1 MSENGIIAPNMEHAY
16 WGVKCKNPECQHYI
30 LREDLSLQPEGIV
43 GRPPEPYPNFDQACE
58 HCGQIHMY
66 ARNDVQVVQG
76 PAPAAAAETQLRAA
90 HAHERQLKASHE
102 TNDGDPGFGAQVTN
116 EAVTPRQIGTRPAP

>member
-1 MSENGIIAPNMEHAY
+1 MSENGTIAPNMEHAY
-16 WGVKCKNPECQHYI
+16 WGVKCKNPECQHFI

-43 GRPPEPYPNFDQACE
+43 GIPPEPYPNFDQTCE

-90 HAHERQLKASHE
+90 QAHERQLKVSHE
-102 TNDGDPGFGAQVTN
+102 TNDDDSGFGA
-116 EAVTPRQIGTRPAP
+116 